1 MPILFLTRM
10 CITVAFIGGNG
21 DDYYS
26 ITRALISDGSKLR
39 AKNWC
44 CSSSHYCGCGDM
56 KWRSDIKSV
65 RHKEWA
71 SAWESVSVCGF
82 HLHTTT
88 HTRAHTHL
96 HLRSSK
102 GRLFFHLFKR
112 FQPCCDH
119 FLSFTN
125 SKWKNTNLRTNMW
138 LFNEFVQIILW

>member
-10 CITVAFIGGNG
+10 CIITVAFIGGNG

-44 CSSSHYCGCGDM
+44 CSSSHYCGCRDM

-82 HLHTTT
+82 HSRTTT

-96 HLRSSK
+96 HFWSSK
-102 GRLFFHLFKR
+102 GWLFIPPFRTFPTLLWSFFYPSPIQSGKTQIWEQTCGSLMTLFK
-112 FQPCCDH
+112 
-119 FLSFTN
+119 
-125 SKWKNTNLRTNMW
+125 
-138 LFNEFVQIILW
+138 